1 MLCVSALQTFTAWGK
16 VQDAF
21 ARPEGRAKQNGYR
34 QMCGV
39 GDAVRYSLYVTG
51 NTLLNEARFDGTGV
65 RIDGHRFAATSPG
78 GLSKSSEGGAVW
90 SVFDVSAS
98 PDRHPVKVL
107 GSLLQKIKKNSLLCP
122 LRSTECGHGACRYRN
137 FGVGLHIRFNPKSD
151 PGNRLAQPVA
161 ENSLRSSVSMV
172 CAARKNLK
180 KTVIAFLTNW
190 RELRGIAVCN

>member
-1 MLCVSALQTFTAWGK
+1 
-16 VQDAF
+16 
-21 ARPEGRAKQNGYR
+21 
-34 QMCGV
+34 
-39 GDAVRYSLYVTG
+39 
-51 NTLLNEARFDGTGV
+51 
-65 RIDGHRFAATSPG
+65 
-78 GLSKSSEGGAVW
+78 
-90 SVFDVSAS
+90 
-98 PDRHPVKVL
+98 L
-107 GSLLQKIKKNSLLCP
+107 GSLLQKIKKKFAVVP
-122 LRSTECGHGACRYRN
+122 FAFDGVWDGACRYRN